1 MYFLPLS
8 CIKLSTTMTLTPNL
22 LLDENNDFRDSN
34 FGDCLVP
41 FQTRYALCFM
51 MWVAIMDYND
61 KRERNKNGK
70 KIIF

>member
-8 CIKLSTTMTLTPNL
+8 CIKLSTTMTFTPNL
-22 LLDENNDFRDSN
+22 LLDENNDFRVSN
-34 FGDCLVP
+34 FGDYLVP
-41 FQTRYALCFM
+41 FQIRYALYFM
-51 MWVAIMDYND
+51 MWVAIMDCND